1 MNKVIHGDI
10 RIPSYISNSFLHSAG
25 WQADVFNWSKA
36 SITSLHEED
45 GIVMKMS
52 RTKSLMAMS
61 YFLNLSFLGVLGNG
75 GGVPG
80 QIRNFTSCGGGGGGG
95 VLTGFL
101 TGRSSDIA
109 VFQFKKMMS
118 TSTIPEKQGG
128 VSVMSTSTV
137 SEKQG
142 GGCVELDS
150 TKNKD
155 REIEAIVS
163 KIISREYRQRMDA
176 MVLQDLYQK
185 LGTTIGDSNVS
196 HESLTAIVSSAI
208 KKSSPSAEAEWDAV
222 IGILVHHFR
231 IRGQGGPSAPSTPA
245 GKSDGGTSDDE
256 ESMSTKVDTMLTY
269 LNLPD
274 GPRKWLTA
282 RVKVLEK
289 EGKAKG
295 SSKMKIWKLML
306 RIFWWITL
314 MLWFFNVVSDACTSV
329 PKAYE
334 FVCYFWSFVRDYFK

>member
-61 YFLNLSFLGVLGNG
+61 YFLNL
-75 GGVPG
+75 
-80 QIRNFTSCGGGGGGG
+80 
-95 VLTGFL
+95 
-101 TGRSSDIA
+101 SDIA

>member
-1 MNKVIHGDI
+1 MAAAAAAGARRLVI
-10 RIPSYISNSFLHSAG
+10 RASAQG
-25 WQADVFNWSKA
+25 LSDRPATLVRRPDYLVS
-36 SITSLHEED
+36 SSL
-45 GIVMKMS
+45 G
-52 RTKSLMAMS
+52 
-61 YFLNLSFLGVLGNG
+61 FLGVLGNG

-80 QIRNFTSCGGGGGGG
+80 QIRNFTSCGGGGGG

-176 MVLQDLYQK
+176 MDQRT
-185 LGTTIGDSNVS
+185 GRSI
-196 HESLTAIVSSAI
+196 
-208 KKSSPSAEAEWDAV
+208 
-222 IGILVHHFR
+222 
-231 IRGQGGPSAPSTPA
+231 
-245 GKSDGGTSDDE
+245 
-256 ESMSTKVDTMLTY
+256 
-269 LNLPD
+269 
-274 GPRKWLTA
+274 
-282 RVKVLEK
+282 
-289 EGKAKG
+289 
-295 SSKMKIWKLML
+295 
-306 RIFWWITL
+306 
-314 MLWFFNVVSDACTSV
+314 CTF
-329 PKAYE
+329 YT
-334 FVCYFWSFVRDYFK
+334 CW